1 MSIKYGLLRFFRFLK
16 ANETQILTMFLQ
28 PVSFL
33 IPVKK
38 NRIVFCNFMNGYT
51 CNLKY
56 IAKELIKRD
65 KNTEI
70 YWISGA
76 AAAKPEEFPPKI
88 RLVDFSNKKE
98 VFRLASSAR
107 ILITN
112 SCLTRLFMLGFVKKP
127 EQIYINT
134 WHGSFGIK
142 KVSFGIEL
150 YKDDP
155 QWLRFNLKDSAAVD
169 YAVSNSDFETEIY
182 KNERFF
188 RKNIVL
194 FGHPRNDIFFTEDA
208 QYKEKIKKALK
219 IPENTRIILYVP
231 SFRDDIRTNC
241 FGLDYLRV
249 IEAIEKAHN
258 RDYCFVVRFH
268 PHMISMSSALL
279 PESQKI
285 IDATL
290 YPDIQE
296 LLAGAD
302 IAITDYSSCIF
313 DFMLSKKPAFFY
325 AEDVEKY
332 NQERGFYF
340 PMKEAPFPLA
350 TTTDGL
356 IKAMLEFNNEEYPA
370 KIDEFLKRQGAFEDG
385 HASERVADLI
395 EEILEK

>member
-16 ANETQILTMFLQ
+16 ANETQIRTIFLQ

-56 IAKELIKRD
+56 IAEELIKRG

-76 AAAKPEEFPPKI
+76 AAAKPEEFPQQIKLI
-88 RLVDFSNKKE
+88 NYENKKD
-98 VFRLASSAR
+98 VFQIASSAR
-107 ILITN
+107 VLITN
-112 SCLTRLFMLGFVKKP
+112 SCLTRLFMLGFAKKP

-134 WHGSFGIK
+134 WHGSLGIK
-142 KVSFGIEL
+142 KVNFKIGF
-150 YKDDP
+150 YRNP
-155 QWLRFNLKDSAAVD
+155 QWVKFNLKDSAAVD

-182 KNERFF
+182 KNERLF

-194 FGHPRNDIFFTEDA
+194 FGHPRNDIFFKEGA
-208 QYKEKIKKALK
+208 PYKEKIKKELK
-219 IPENTRIILYVP
+219 IPENTSIILYVP

-249 IEAIEKAHN
+249 IEALEKAHN

-279 PESQKI
+279 PESPKI

-325 AEDVEKY
+325 AEDIEKY

-356 IKAMLEFNNEEYPA
+356 IKAMLEFNNEEYLA
-370 KIDEFLKRQGAFEDG
+370 KIDKFLNRQGAFEDG